1 MRPTQNH
8 TNRIEKIGSE
18 ETAAQNARTEKIRTE
33 DARAEETVA
42 EARGHRLTKSSR
54 QHLSHKLKV
63 ELSHQDARPVVVV
76 GIGLVTAIILSL
88 IILITT
94 TEPFGRTVQNMDL
107 MPVIAHNPWTL
118 TAFLLLLFCLG
129 ACLALLVLSF
139 TRLHLKRWLR
149 YMCAGISGAGFLAIA
164 VLCIMALL
172 GTALGSQY
180 FYGMCRGM
188 IFIRW
193 PLLLLMGAAF
203 GFAMPV
209 GDDSEQNERIRR
221 HPRRLRVLIA
231 LGGLAW
237 TCLVFILLYA
247 WVPAR
252 ASTDRSFA
260 ALAFIN
266 ASITGP
272 LLTFFSCALAVALAL
287 LVVFPRKP
295 RAVPA
300 TLPHPLTFCLQVVPL
315 LVIAF
320 FGVLAL
326 LALYANPAYTFNQV
340 GAYGISLPHALPEML
355 GIGVLYTNIFG
366 IPGLVYGV
374 FAGAGLAFGVG
385 IAQMKS

>member
-1 MRPTQNH
+1 MKQTPSH
-8 TNRIEKIGSE
+8 TTRKEDERE
-18 ETAAQNARTEKIRTE
+18 EERSR
-33 DARAEETVA
+33 
-42 EARGHRLTKSSR
+42 HLTKSSR

-63 ELSHQDARPVVVV
+63 ELSHQYARPIVVV
-76 GIGLVTAIILSL
+76 GIGLVAAIIISL

-164 VLCIMALL
+164 VLCVMALL

-188 IFIRW
+188 VFIRW
-193 PLLLLMGAAF
+193 PILLLMGAAF

-237 TCLVFILLYA
+237 TCLVFILLDA
-247 WVPAR
+247 WIPAR
-252 ASTDRSFA
+252 ATTDRSFT

-272 LLTFFSCALAVALAL
+272 FLTFFSCALAVALAL
-287 LVVFPRKP
+287 LLVFPRKP
-295 RAVPA
+295 RA
-300 TLPHPLTFCLQVVPL
+300 LPIALPRPLTFCLQVVPL
-315 LVIAF
+315 LMIAIF
-320 FGVLAL
+320 SVLAL
-326 LALYANPAYTFNQV
+326 LAFCANPAYTFNQV
-340 GAYGISLPHALPEML
+340 GAYGVGLPHAIPEML
-355 GIGVLYTNIFG
+355 VMGSLYTNIFG
-366 IPGLVYGV
+366 VPGLVYGV